1 MKKIILMI
9 VIIFMFSNVFATLK
23 IGTKA
28 PSFSLPKLD
37 CKEVVLDSV
46 LGEKPIII
54 HIWETR

>member
-1 MKKIILMI
+1 MKRILLTIVFIFII
-9 VIIFMFSNVFATLK
+9 SSAFATLK

-28 PSFSLPKLD
+28 PSFSLPKLG
-37 CKEVVLDSV
+37 CKEVVLDSI